1 MPLACQGLKTVPSVI
16 AASSRGVSR
25 HDGLIRPALAAQ
37 MCGI

>member
-1 MPLACQGLKTVPSVI
+1 MPLARQRLKTMSSMI
-16 AASSRGVSR
+16 AASSRGVSP